1 MIVLDTN
8 VLSAIMRPDREP
20 RIVAWFDRQPADG
33 VHLTAI
39 TVFEIRAGILRLD
52 DGARRRDLA
61 ARLSI
66 LFEEIFR
73 DRILPFDAAA
83 AEAAATLAERRRRS
97 GHTVDVHDGFIA
109 GIAISRGATLAT
121 RNQRH
126 FDDCDIPLVDPW
138 VS

>member
-20 RIVAWFDRQPADG
+20 GIIAWFDRLPAG
-33 VHLTAI
+33 GTYLTSI
-39 TVFEIRAGILRLD
+39 TVFEVRAGVLRLD

-61 ARLSI
+61 MRLSI

-83 AEAAATLAERRRRS
+83 AEAAAALAERRRQS

-109 GIAISRGATLAT
+109 GIVLSRGATLAT
-121 RNQRH
+121 RNRRH
-126 FDDCDIPLVDPW
+126 FDDCGIRLVDPW
-138 VS
+138 TM